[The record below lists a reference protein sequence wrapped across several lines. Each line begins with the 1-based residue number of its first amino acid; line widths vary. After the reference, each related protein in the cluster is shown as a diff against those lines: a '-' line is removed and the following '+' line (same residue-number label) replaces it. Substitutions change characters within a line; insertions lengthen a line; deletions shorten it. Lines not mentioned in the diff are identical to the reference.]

1 MHARDRWTPALDGV
15 RGLSLIAIVAFHL
28 VFMAGWIPAGGLL
41 HAIAWRLPQGLTAFF
56 VLSGF
61 LLYRPY
67 VRAALGD
74 RPVPRPRELWRRRFL
89 RIYPTHTAVL
99 VIACVALPLGL
110 TVGSTQVGR
119 LPADAFAANLL
130 LVQGWFP
137 HLVLSGLGPSWTLVV
152 DVTFYALLP
161 VMGWMALASGRRI
174 GAPAGLLVPV
184 LPLLAAGAFIRP
196 WAWEQAHA
204 PGGGALGKW
213 SGVLYY
219 TFPGQMDLVAAGM
232 LGAVLAGT
240 ASWLTSR
247 LLVTVAIAAFVLLT
261 YDVQGSTPVALGM
274 AAGLALA
281 SRPTTGPISRAL
293 AWRPLIFLGHI
304 SYAAYLWHMPVLLAT
319 QKWGPGAERPFAHI
333 AAVTVAT
340 IALAWAT
347 TRWVGD
353 PAIAWSDRLSAR
365 RPPDV
370 DGSSS
375 ISGSEPTT
383 KHPNPGVLE
392 DYSDGAQPGG
402 PRM

>member
-1 MHARDRWTPALDGV
+1 MQQRASWTPALDGV

-28 VFMAGWIPAGGLL
+28 VFMAGWIPDDGPV
-41 HAIAWRLPQGLTAFF
+41 HALAWRLPQGLTAFF

-67 VRAALGD
+67 VRAALEA
-74 RPVPRPRELWRRRFL
+74 RAVPRPVELWRRRFL
-89 RIYPTHTAVL
+89 RIYPTHTVVL
-99 VIACVALPLGL
+99 LVACVALPLGL
-110 TVGSTQVGR
+110 TVGSTVVGR
-119 LPADAFAANLL
+119 LPADAIVANLF

-161 VMGWMALASGRRI
+161 AMGWLALTSGRRL
-174 GAPAGLLVPV
+174 GAAAGLLVPV
-184 LPLLAAGAFIRP
+184 LPLLVAGTVIRP

-247 LLVTVAIAAFVLLT
+247 LLVVVAVVAVAVLT
-261 YDVQGSTPVALGM
+261 FDVQGSTPVALGM
-274 AAGLALA
+274 AAALALA
-281 SRPTTGPISRAL
+281 SRPTPGPISRAL
-293 AWRPLIFLGHI
+293 AWRPLTFLGHL
-304 SYAAYLWHMPVLLAT
+304 SYAAYLWHMPILLAT
-319 QKWGPGAERPFAHI
+319 QKWGPGSDHPFSHVSAVTI
-333 AAVTVAT
+333 VTVA
-340 IALAWAT
+340 LAWVT

-365 RPPDV
+365 Q
-370 DGSSS
+370 
-375 ISGSEPTT
+375 
-383 KHPNPGVLE
+383 
-392 DYSDGAQPGG
+392 SDADPSAGAQPGG
-402 PRM
+402 PKT

>member
-1 MHARDRWTPALDGV
+1 MQSRDRWTPALDGV

-41 HAIAWRLPQGLTAFF
+41 HALAWRLPQGLTAFF

-67 VRAALGD
+67 VRAALDD
-74 RPVPRPRELWRRRFL
+74 RAVPRPRELWRRRFL

-99 VIACVALPLGL
+99 LIACVALPLGL
-110 TVGSTQVGR
+110 TIGSTHVGR
-119 LPADAFAANLL
+119 LPADAVIANLL

-161 VMGWMALASGRRI
+161 LMGWLALASGRRI

-184 LPLLAAGAFIRP
+184 LPLLAAGTFIRP

-240 ASWLTSR
+240 ASWLTAR
-247 LLVTVAIAAFVLLT
+247 MLVVVAVAAFAVLT
-261 YDVQGSTPVALGM
+261 FDVQGSTPVALGM
-274 AAGLALA
+274 AAALALA
-281 SRPTTGPISRAL
+281 SRPTPGPISRAL

-304 SYAAYLWHMPVLLAT
+304 SYAAYLWHMPILLAT
-319 QKWGPGAERPFAHI
+319 QRWGPVAERPLAHV
-333 AAVTVAT
+333 ATVTLAT

-353 PAIAWSDRLSAR
+353 PAIAWSNRLSAR
-365 RPPDV
+365 RPPEV
-370 DGSSS
+370 
-375 ISGSEPTT
+375 
-383 KHPNPGVLE
+383 

>member
-1 MHARDRWTPALDGV
+1 
-15 RGLSLIAIVAFHL
+15 LSVIGIVGFHL
-28 VFMAGWIPAGGLL
+28 VFMAHWIPDDGLW
-41 HAIAWRLPQGLTAFF
+41 HAVAWRLPQGLTAFF

-67 VRAALGD
+67 VRAALDG
-74 RPVPRPRELWRRRFL
+74 RAVPRPVELWRRRLL
-89 RIYPTHTAVL
+89 RIYPTHTVVL
-99 VIACVALPLGL
+99 LIACVALPLGL
-110 TVGSTQVGR
+110 TIGSTHVGR
-119 LPADAFAANLL
+119 LPTDAIVANMLL
-130 LVQGWFP
+130 IQGWFP

-161 VMGWMALASGRRI
+161 AMGWLALASGRHL
-174 GAPAGLLVPV
+174 GAAAGLLIPV

-247 LLVTVAIAAFVLLT
+247 LLVAVAVGAFVVLT
-261 YDVQGSTPVALGM
+261 FDVQGSTPVALGL
-274 AAGLALA
+274 AAALALA
-281 SRPTTGPISRAL
+281 SRPTPGPLSRVL
-293 AWRPLIFLGHI
+293 AWRPLTFLGHI

-319 QKWGPGAERPFAHI
+319 QTWGPGPEHALIHVA
-333 AAVTVAT
+333 TVAGVT
-340 IALAWAT
+340 TVLAWAT

-353 PAIAWSDRLSAR
+353 PAIEWSDTLSAR
-365 RPPDV
+365 HPRTYSA
-370 DGSSS
+370 GS
-375 ISGSEPTT
+375 
-383 KHPNPGVLE
+383 
-392 DYSDGAQPGG
+392 QPGG